1 MYWMPKL
8 MLNYFQSIRFYG
20 KKLKL
25 RGSLFIYVYL
35 CPVVLFLVEFHPKF
49 IQSFPF
55 KLRLIKYLCVIKYVC
70 YPPIDTC
77 VVIQSPIPYSVV
89 NHIIQFDENSTGN
102 RTTGRNS
109 TVQYCITIIQD
120 KSVIKPIEN
129 CIFTHPNCI
138 GQTVYYSFKLD
149 AQN

>member
-1 MYWMPKL
+1 MDPIHSK
-8 MLNYFQSIRFYG
+8 STREG
-20 KKLKL
+20 
-25 RGSLFIYVYL
+25 
-35 CPVVLFLVEFHPKF
+35 
-49 IQSFPF
+49 IQ
-55 KLRLIKYLCVIKYVC
+55 IKYFRRVSSRIYQLVIKYVC

-138 GQTVYYSFKLD
+138 G
-149 AQN
+149 